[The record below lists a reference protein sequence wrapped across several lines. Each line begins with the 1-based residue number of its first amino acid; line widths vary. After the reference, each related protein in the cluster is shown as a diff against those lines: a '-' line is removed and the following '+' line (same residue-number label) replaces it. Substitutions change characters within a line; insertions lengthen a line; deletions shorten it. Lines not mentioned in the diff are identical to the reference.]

1 MNFQLTRTSTYRL
14 LIGLAILIVAAV
26 FSYGL
31 IHKAQAPDVTFT
43 TLSGKKIP
51 LSSLRGKVVYIDFWA
66 TDCPGCVKEV
76 PELKAMYQ
84 QYHARGLELIGVNM
98 AYDPPAYVLKFI
110 KKYQVPY
117 PDALDP
123 QGKIAHAFGGVLLI
137 PTGFLISKHGRILQN
152 YVGEPDFAKLYR
164 LINQEL
170 P

>member
-1 MNFQLTRTSTYRL
+1 
-14 LIGLAILIVAAV
+14 
-26 FSYGL
+26 
-31 IHKAQAPDVTFT
+31 T
-43 TLSGKKIP
+43 TLSGKNIP

-98 AYDPPAYVLKFI
+98 AYDPPGYVLKFI
-110 KKYQVPY
+110 KKYQIPY
-117 PDALDP
+117 PDTLDP

-137 PTGFLISKHGRILQN
+137 PTGFLISKQGTILQH
-152 YVGEPDFAKLYR
+152 YVGEPNFAKLNQF
-164 LINQEL
+164 INKEL